1 MLLPLSND
9 RNTQNLGG
17 KPMNSSEILSFD
29 GDIIFVTV
37 SYLKYRKF

>member
-1 MLLPLSND
+1 MLLPLSYV

-29 GDIIFVTV
+29 DDIILFHV
-37 SYLKYRKF
+37 